1 MSTASAPRSPAAPG
15 PASPRAVAGERSLG
29 PRRGVHACHAVRPE
43 DPAGAD
49 PVEEIRAIHADLR
62 AAEADA
68 GLGPRPVTDALFSRL
83 VALAV
88 RRRPAGEAERVLADP
103 GVAALRGDL
112 HGLCSRGEHELE
124 RHWAR
129 RIAGATDPHAELARF
144 PYTGN
149 YADLAR
155 LEVHALLGHLATP
168 PRRVLFVG
176 PGPMPLSAVVMA
188 TEHGVTVDTLDV
200 DPEAVALG
208 GAVVDA
214 LGVTGVSFRTGD
226 VVDETDLAGYDAVFL
241 AALVGLEPAAKARV
255 LRRLR
260 RAIGPDGLL
269 LARSAHALRTLLYPV
284 LDVDGALMPAGF
296 DPLAVVHPY
305 TDVVNSVVLAR
316 AC

>member
-1 MSTASAPRSPAAPG
+1 VHGSARSRPA
-15 PASPRAVAGERSLG
+15 AGERPLG
-29 PRRGVHACHAVRPE
+29 ARRAVHACQGVRAE
-43 DPAGAD
+43 ESNGIEPA
-49 PVEEIRAIHADLR
+49 EEIRAIHAALR
-62 AAEADA
+62 AADADA
-68 GLGPRPVTDALFSRL
+68 GLGPRPATDALFSRL

-124 RHWAR
+124 RYWAR
-129 RIAGATDPHAELARF
+129 RIVDAADPHAELARF

-149 YADLAR
+149 YSDLAR
-155 LEVHALLGHLATP
+155 LEVHALLGHLDAP

-188 TEHGVTVDTLDV
+188 TEHGVAVDTLDV
-200 DPEAVALG
+200 DPQAVALG
-208 GAVVDA
+208 AAVVDA
-214 LGVTGVSFRTGD
+214 LGVEGVSFRTGD

-241 AALVGLEPAAKARV
+241 AALVGLEPGAKARV

-260 RAIGPDGLL
+260 AAVGPDGLL
-269 LARSAHALRTLLYPV
+269 LARSAHALRTLLYPD
-284 LDVDGALMPAGF
+284 LDVDGVLVPAGF